1 MRWIATTS
9 QWADTGKNNATGQT
23 KNKIKKTNL
32 TSLDIISIH
41 RELYNLK
48 KSGIEKAI
56 LTNMHVDLDYETVM
70 NETPKNVEPAFDG
83 MVLDFAFSN

>member
-1 MRWIATTS
+1 MYF
-9 QWADTGKNNATGQT
+9 
-23 KNKIKKTNL
+23 L
-32 TSLDIISIH
+32 TASDNE
-41 RELYNLK
+41 ELEEYASLK

-83 MVLDFAFSN
+83 MVLDFAFSS